1 MYPADANLI
10 VSLLDIHVS
19 HSERTPEDPPLEIL
33 EAGTG
38 HGALTLHLARAIHA
52 ANPTP
57 PEVFAQPHPRTNEV
71 NMQDKEVA
79 NSTMDM
85 RSDVSSVGSTAT
97 KIQSS
102 GVLQQWRSQRKAV
115 IHTVDVSERHS
126 QHAQKIVH
134 EFKRGM
140 YAGDVNFNVGNV
152 NEWIDHQCAERNE
165 QTPRKREF
173 LSHVILDLP
182 ASHLYIA
189 KAASVIHTDGALL
202 VFNPNVTQIMAC
214 VELIRSMKLPLALDC
229 VLETGSSMT
238 GGREW
243 DVRAVKP
250 RASLKAEKE
259 KTDITLAESGIS
271 EAEPSE
277 SKMQLPGSILDPKTN
292 GKEEANAP
300 LQEKGQWEMICKP
313 KIGDR
318 ITTGGFL
325 GVWRKMRHREM

>member
-19 HSERTPEDPPLEIL
+19 PSERTSEDAPLEIL

-52 ANPTP
+52 ANPRLP
-57 PEVFAQPHPRTNEV
+57 PEVLAQLDPGMNEANV
-71 NMQDKEVA
+71 QDNQAVMDIKPESGPIA
-79 NSTMDM
+79 STL
-85 RSDVSSVGSTAT
+85 T

-102 GVLQQWRSQRKAV
+102 GAGVLQQWRSQRRAV
-115 IHTVDVSERHS
+115 VHTVDVSERHA
-126 QHAQKIVH
+126 QHAQKMVYG
-134 EFKRGM
+134 FRRGM
-140 YAGDVNFNVGNV
+140 YAGDIDFNVGNV
-152 NEWIDHQCAERNE
+152 NEWIDQQRAERTE
-165 QTPRKREF
+165 QTPEKREF

-189 KAASVIHTDGALL
+189 KAASVMHIDGSLL
-202 VFNPNVTQIMAC
+202 VFNPSVTQITAC
-214 VELIRSMKLPLALDC
+214 VELIRNMKLPLALDC
-229 VLETGSSMT
+229 VFETGSNMT

-259 KTDITLAESGIS
+259 KTDAMLVENDIS
-271 EAEPSE
+271 EAEHE
-277 SKMQLPGSILDPKTN
+277 SKMANPGAVKDPEPKN
-292 GKEEANAP
+292 KEEANAP
-300 LQEKGQWEMICKP
+300 LQKKGQWEMICKP

-318 ITTGGFL
+318 ITAGGFL
-325 GVWRKMRHREM
+325 GVWRKMRHLEV